1 MAVEEPIRAVWDE
14 IASELR
20 ARLSEHAFALWFGM
34 AVAEGEDAD
43 GALLVAVPNDFTRE
57 WIEGHF
63 GEIVALLAADRGLH
77 GVRFLVDPKLAP
89 HTGRKASA
97 IGGGG
102 ALDRD
107 VSTSLARSRAPGVIA
122 RLLAERGFWSLS
134 PGGQLSLF
142 EVDDLRGSLQ
152 VLPSALGSCGM
163 FEAIVFTGLLSLWAN
178 GPRDEPAVA
187 TSARQL
193 ADLLGLSWYGDLG
206 ERLRRAVDL
215 LALTGYRLEASGSA
229 GGWTDAFT
237 LLDRAQTVWSGA
249 PTSPRRHIRA
259 VFSEPVF
266 AEITRPRMIRPVDL
280 AALRAIGEQ
289 RDIARRLFLFLE
301 GSPAPVQL
309 GHGHEGIERIVDHRL
324 AGTLGAARDLRKLRQ
339 HLVRAAGPIVEAS
352 PRYEAIDVVRRTKR
366 GLRRGE
372 PRYLLRVVRA
382 RLAKAP

>member
-1 MAVEEPIRAVWDE
+1 MDR
-14 IASELR
+14 
-20 ARLSEHAFALWFGM
+20 
-34 AVAEGEDAD
+34 
-43 GALLVAVPNDFTRE
+43 
-57 WIEGHF
+57 GHF

-178 GPRDEPAVA
+178 GPRSEPAVA

-249 PTSPRRHIRA
+249 PTSPRRH
-259 VFSEPVF
+259 
-266 AEITRPRMIRPVDL
+266 
-280 AALRAIGEQ
+280 
-289 RDIARRLFLFLE
+289 
-301 GSPAPVQL
+301 
-309 GHGHEGIERIVDHRL
+309 ERIVDHRL